1 MKRHT
6 LTLLALFALAMLPA
20 LGCRTGAADAGATT
34 IDPGSRQTGTAQQA
48 DFREDAVPVV
58 VASAERGPVTSWIV
72 ASGNL
77 EAVELVEVLAKVPGQ
92 VETLLV
98 EEGTLVKQGDVL
110 LELDP
115 NEYRLAA
122 ARAEAEL
129 NKKKADMA
137 RYERMLGE
145 GVLAQ
150 VDYDQAVY
158 DVRQSELAHEQA
170 LLDLAEATVR
180 APISG
185 VISRREVH
193 RGARVTAN
201 QALFTIVNPD
211 RLWVHVRVPEAD
223 LPGLEPGQRAEVTS
237 DVLSPGTFEAHVD
250 RIAPVVDPRSGT
262 AKVTV
267 RMSSAENLRP
277 GMFVNVRITTASRDD
292 ALLIPKRAVV
302 YAGDSTAVYRI
313 DADGNGFS
321 AVQVPVRLGSGDSE
335 FVEVLAGLEPGD
347 RVVVLGQDTLRTGM
361 PVKVVAGES
370 VGLAAGR

>member
-34 IDPGSRQTGTAQQA
+34 IDPGSRQTGTA
-48 DFREDAVPVV
+48 
-58 VASAERGPVTSWIV
+58 GPVTSWIV

>member
-1 MKRHT
+1 MSRK
-6 LTLLALFALAMLPA
+6 LPA
-20 LGCRTGAADAGATT
+20 LIILFAVATSPTVGCGPTSADAGSTAEPVSDTVPSAA
-34 IDPGSRQTGTAQQA
+34 PG
-48 DFREDAVPVV
+48 DLPEEAVPVV
-58 VASAERGPVTSWIV
+58 VARVAPGPVTSWII

-77 EAVELVEVLAKVPGQ
+77 EAIELVEVLAKVPGQ
-92 VETLLV
+92 VETLRV
-98 EEGTLVKQGDVL
+98 EEGTRVQQGDVL
-110 LELDP
+110 VELDP

-170 LLDLAEATVR
+170 LLDLTEATVR

-185 VISRREVH
+185 VISSRAVH
-193 RGARVTAN
+193 RGARVAAH

-211 RLWVHVRVPEAD
+211 SLWVHVRVPEAD
-223 LPGLEPGQRAEVTS
+223 LPGLAAGQPAEVTS
-237 DVLSPGTFEAHVD
+237 DVLSPGSFAARVD
-250 RIAPVVDPRSGT
+250 RIAPVVDPQSGT

-267 RMSSAENLRP
+267 LMSSVADLRP
-277 GMFVNVRITTASRDD
+277 GMFVNVRITTAQRDD
-292 ALLIPKRAVV
+292 ALLIPKRAIV
-302 YAGDSTAVYRI
+302 YAGDSTAVYRV
-313 DADGNGFS
+313 DADGSGYS
-321 AVQVPVRLGSGDSE
+321 AVQVAVRLGAGDAE
-335 FVEVLAGLEPGD
+335 LVEVVTGLEPGD
-347 RVVVLGQDTLRTGM
+347 RVVVLGQDALRTGM
-361 PVKVVAGES
+361 PVKLVTGES

>member
-170 LLDLAEATVR
+170 L
-180 APISG
+180 
-185 VISRREVH
+185 
-193 RGARVTAN
+193 GARVTAN

>member
-1 MKRHT
+1 MKPRT
-6 LTLLALFALAMLPA
+6 LTLLALFAPAILATA
-20 LGCRTGAADAGATT
+20 GCNRGVADAGATT
-34 IDPGSRQTGTAQQA
+34 VGTDSRQTGATEQA
-48 DFREDAVPVV
+48 DSQEEAVPVV
-58 VASAERGPVTSWIV
+58 VASAQQGPVTSWII

-77 EAVELVEVLAKVPGQ
+77 EAVELVDVLAKVPGQ
-92 VETLLV
+92 IDTLRV
-98 EEGTLVKQGDVL
+98 EEGTRVNQGDVL

-115 NEYRLAA
+115 NEYGLAA

-129 NKKKADMA
+129 NKKKADMI

-145 GVLAQ
+145 GVLAR

-185 VISRREVH
+185 VISSREVH

-211 RLWVHVRVPEAD
+211 RLWVHLHVPEAD

-237 DVLSPGTFEAHVD
+237 NVLSPGTFEAQVE
-250 RIAPVVDPRSGT
+250 RIAPVVDPQSGT

-277 GMFVNVRITTASRDD
+277 GMFVNVRITTARRDA
-292 ALLIPKRAVV
+292 ALLIPKRAIV
-302 YAGDSTAVYRI
+302 YAGESTAVYRV

-321 AVQVPVRLGSGDSE
+321 AVQVPVRLGSGDAE

-347 RVVVLGQDTLRTGM
+347 RVVVLGQDALRTGM
-361 PVKVVAGES
+361 PVKVVTGES